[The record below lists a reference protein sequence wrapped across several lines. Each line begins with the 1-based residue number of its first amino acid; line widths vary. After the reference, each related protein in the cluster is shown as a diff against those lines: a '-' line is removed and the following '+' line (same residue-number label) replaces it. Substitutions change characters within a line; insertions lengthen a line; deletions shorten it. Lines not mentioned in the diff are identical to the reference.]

1 MLPDLHK
8 VFFQH
13 GAQVD
18 RALAKAEKA
27 VREEAFAPPPR
38 DGGAEATGIL
48 RFNGW
53 RCNASNQT
61 VATVATVATKWLWQ
75 FTRFYKS
82 TTV

>member
-1 MLPDLHK
+1 M
-8 VFFQH
+8 
-13 GAQVD
+13 D

-38 DGGAEATGIL
+38 DAGAEATGIL

-61 VATVATVATKWLWQ
+61 VAAVATAATSIA
-75 FTRFYKS
+75 TITAAAVTITMAIDCGS
-82 TTV
+82 